1 MLNKYQLCIRSHQTK
16 GHCNPMVKVLSPHF
30 KGEKKRNKIEA
41 WKLSMFSKGKKK
53 KKEVVEEEWFKSKSN
68 TFNLNHS
75 ARLSRYLFC
84 ETISNS

>member
-53 KKEVVEEEWFKSKSN
+53 KKRS
-68 TFNLNHS
+68 
-75 ARLSRYLFC
+75 SRGRMVQIQIQHLQPQSFC
-84 ETISNS
+84 KTVQIPIL